1 MSSCWRRSSEIAAM
15 GTLEQA
21 HQRKLLKEH
30 TARLDYLELKMAREG
45 YDTDPATLT
54 EVDQI
59 RASIARLKDALEA
72 PLPEKTVQAL
82 TPDDRYQGNVA
93 WQMRVEGWM
102 YKIDKRMD
110 ASRQWDLITGA
121 LLLVVTTV
129 LIMLILGMAMG
140 IV

>member
-1 MSSCWRRSSEIAAM
+1 M
-15 GTLEQA
+15 GTLEQV

-30 TARLDYLELKMAREG
+30 TARLEVLEIRIAREG
-45 YDTDPATLT
+45 YDIDPAAVT
-54 EVDQI
+54 EAEQI

-102 YKIDKRMD
+102 YKIDKQLEI
-110 ASRQWDLITGA
+110 SRQWDLVTGGV
-121 LLLVVTTV
+121 LLVVTTIVIV
-129 LIMLILGMAMG
+129 LVVGLLMRML
-140 IV
+140 